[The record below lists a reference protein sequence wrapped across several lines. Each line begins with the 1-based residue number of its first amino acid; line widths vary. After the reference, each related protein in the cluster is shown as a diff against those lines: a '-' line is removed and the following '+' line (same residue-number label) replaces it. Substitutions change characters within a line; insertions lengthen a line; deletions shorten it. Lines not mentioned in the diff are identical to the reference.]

1 MHEMSIAI
9 ELVRQVERIA
19 REHQATRVD
28 EIEVE
33 VGVMQQVVHEALHLA
48 FEAAVERTWLQ
59 GAKLKITEESITAVC
74 DACQNTFTPRID
86 CFICPHCGQAN
97 ARITAGDRILLKTVI
112 CQTPEEAA
120 ES

>member
-9 ELVRQVERIA
+9 EIVHQAERIA
-19 REHQATRVD
+19 REHQASRVD

-48 FEAAVERTWLQ
+48 FEAAVEQTWLQ
-59 GAKLKITEESITAVC
+59 GVKLRITEEPLAAIC
-74 DACQNTFTPRID
+74 DDCQNTFTPQID
-86 CFICPHCGQAN
+86 CFVCPRCGQAN
-97 ARITAGDRILLKTVI
+97 ARITAGDQILLKSMV
-112 CQTPEEAA
+112 CQTPEETA

>member
-9 ELVRQVERIA
+9 EIVRQAERIA

-48 FEAAVERTWLQ
+48 FEAAVEQTWLQ
-59 GAKLKITEESITAVC
+59 DAKLRITEEPLAAVC
-74 DACQNTFTPRID
+74 GGCQKTFAPRID
-86 CFICPHCGQAN
+86 CFVCPHCGQAN
-97 ARITAGDRILLKTVI
+97 ARITAGDQILLKSMV

-120 ES
+120 QS